1 MLGMCAQEMHQQKT
15 LKHDTVIATVMSN
28 MGLERMHAK
37 EGIRVERT
45 AVGDRYVVEH
55 MRQGGFNFGGEQSG
69 HLVFLDHATTG
80 DGLVAALQVLNLM
93 LDRKQPLSELPRV
106 FEPLPQVLHSRAVT

>member
-1 MLGMCAQEMHQQKT
+1 
-15 LKHDTVIATVMSN
+15 
-28 MGLERMHAK
+28 
-37 EGIRVERT
+37 
-45 AVGDRYVVEH
+45 

-93 LDRKQPLSELPRV
+93 LDRKQPLSELARV
-106 FEPLPQVLHSRAVT
+106 FEPLPQVLISRAVKSRPELSTLPNVQKSIDHAEKTLGNRGRVLEIGRASCRETAAS